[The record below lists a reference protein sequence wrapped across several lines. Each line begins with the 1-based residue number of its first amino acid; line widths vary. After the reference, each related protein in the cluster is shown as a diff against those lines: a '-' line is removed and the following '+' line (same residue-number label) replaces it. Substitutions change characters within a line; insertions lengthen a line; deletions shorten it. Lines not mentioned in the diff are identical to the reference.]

1 MWVIIEFLRLRRVAQ
16 RLQIWYSS
24 NKQQVN
30 YHTVHEAEI
39 LERTTSDP
47 AILGGKPCI
56 KGTRISVEFILG
68 LFASGAKREEI
79 IEAYLHLTA
88 EGVEEAFRYA
98 VRSLKNDILLTAEV
112 GS

>member
-1 MWVIIEFLRLRRVAQ
+1 LWVIIEFLRLRRVAQ

-24 NKQQVN
+24 DKQQVN
-30 YHTVHEAEI
+30 YRAVHEAEI
-39 LERTTSDP
+39 LERTISDP
-47 AILGGKPCI
+47 AILCGRLCI
-56 KGTRISVEFILG
+56 KGARVSVHFILE